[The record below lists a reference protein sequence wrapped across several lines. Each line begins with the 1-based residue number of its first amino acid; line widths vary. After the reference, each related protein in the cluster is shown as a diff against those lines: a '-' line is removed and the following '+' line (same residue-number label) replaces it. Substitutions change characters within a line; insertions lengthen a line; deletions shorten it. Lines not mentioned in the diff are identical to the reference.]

1 MDACG
6 SDARDLRNARTS
18 LAAGSRADTGVETT
32 NPSLSGHARFLAFEE
47 EPNQFSGATEPRQ
60 VFRVQLLD

>member
-32 NPSLSGHARFLAFEE
+32 NPSLPGVARYLAFEE